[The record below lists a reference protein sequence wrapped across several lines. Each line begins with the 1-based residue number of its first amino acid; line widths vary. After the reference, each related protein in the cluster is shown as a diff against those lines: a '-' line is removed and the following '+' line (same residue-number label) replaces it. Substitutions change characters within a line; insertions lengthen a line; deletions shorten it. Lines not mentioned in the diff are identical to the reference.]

1 MRYINFSKNLLK
13 ISRVAD
19 VMVSKWA
26 TLWILGLMASVAV
39 ADDLDALL
47 ALEDKTKQ
55 QFDHQLNLRKIQNIL
70 NEVSSACL
78 ANQCFAAGELKIK
91 IKANPTDRRLTVDLG
106 GMEKV
111 ITADAKNQLLNN
123 QCLHIGT
130 PSSCPCLHLSEIT
143 RLHVRRQIND
153 RQAIAI
159 KSVELSWVTND
170 GSVLPIFREE
180 GSWINAVNF
189 SLQTLKN
196 NGVFRGAEVGSCQN

>member
-1 MRYINFSKNLLK
+1 MMGKS
-13 ISRVAD
+13 
-19 VMVSKWA
+19 A
-26 TLWILGLMASVAV
+26 TLWVLGLMASVAV

-70 NEVSSACL
+70 NGVSDACL
-78 ANQCFAAGELKIK
+78 AHQCFAAGELKIK
-91 IKANPTDRRLTVDLG
+91 IKADPTDRRLTVDLG
-106 GMEKV
+106 GMERV
-111 ITADAKNQLLNN
+111 ITADAKHQLLNN

-130 PSSCPCLHLSEIT
+130 PSSCPCLHNNSEIT

-153 RQAIAI
+153 RQVIEI
-159 KSVELSWVTND
+159 ESVELSWVTND

-196 NGVFRGAEVGSCQN
+196 NEEFRRAEVGSCQN